1 MTTYKLEKGK
11 INNEE
16 INDLIDYE
24 LENNLTLSKI
34 IRKPKLYI

>member
-1 MTTYKLEKGK
+1 MTTYKLNNNK
-11 INNEE
+11 IINIE
-16 INDLIDYE
+16 INELVDYE